1 MPLRFRHTG
10 FACCLM
16 LIMLSGCSAGPDFV
30 RPAEPQVNRYD
41 RNGTPWHNGASPDSL
56 QRFAEGVEPQA
67 HWWRAFGSKQIDSV
81 MTSALAG
88 NPGLQSAQANL
99 RQSQEN
105 LKAGAGIFYPQLSAS
120 FQQSRGNSATAGS
133 GSVPTGSVINLST
146 LSASVSYALD
156 LFGGQRRT
164 VEGLRAQ
171 VDQQRALTLGSYMM
185 LSGNIVNTSI
195 AIAAYRQQIEEL
207 EQLISIE
214 KEQLSIAEN
223 QYRSGLTD
231 YSAVLAIMGQLET
244 LEASLPP
251 VRRSLSQSE
260 HLLATLVGKS
270 PAEWQV
276 PELKLSDISLP
287 DQLPLTLPSELVRQR
302 PDILAAEAQ
311 LHAANANIGVATA
324 AMLPSFT
331 LTGNYGRSSQTTD
344 KLLDGS
350 NLVWGIGAGVVQPLF
365 NGGSLAAKRRAA
377 IAGRD
382 RSLADYRQTVLSAFA
397 QVADLLR
404 ALEED
409 ANLSRSRSRA
419 VNDTGIALKLIQTR
433 YKAGLADYLQVILAD
448 IQYRQARIGQI
459 QAQALRLQDSAALYV
474 ALGGGW
480 QQDPVA
486 KEKVGLK

>member
-88 NPGLQSAQANL
+88 NPGLLSAQANL

-223 QYRSGLTD
+223 QYKSGLTD

-276 PELKLSDISLP
+276 PMLKLSDISLP

-409 ANLSRSRSRA
+409 ANLSRSRSQA

>member
-10 FACCLM
+10 IACCLM
-16 LIMLSGCSAGPDFV
+16 LLMLSGCSAGPDFV
-30 RPAEPQVNRYD
+30 RPAEPQGNRYD

-56 QRFAEGVEPQA
+56 QRFAEGAEPSP
-67 HWWRAFGSKQIDSV
+67 HWWRAFRSKQIDSV

-88 NPGLQSAQANL
+88 NPGLQSAQASL

-105 LKAGAGIFYPQLSAS
+105 IKAGAGIFFPQVNAS
-120 FQQSRGNSATAGS
+120 LQQSRGNSTTAGS

-146 LSASVSYALD
+146 LTASVSYALD

-171 VDQQRALTLGSYMM
+171 VDQQQALTLGTWMM

-195 AIAAYRQQIEEL
+195 AIAAYREEIGEL
-207 EQLISIE
+207 EQLIAIE

-231 YSAVLAIMGQLET
+231 YSAVLAMKSQLES

-270 PAEWQV
+270 PSEWQV
-276 PELKLSDISLP
+276 PELKLTEIALP
-287 DQLPLTLPSELVRQR
+287 DRLPLSLPSELVRQR

-311 LHAANANIGVATA
+311 LHAANANIGIATA

-331 LTGNYGRSSQTTD
+331 LTGNYGRSSGSMD

-365 NGGSLAAKRRAA
+365 NGGTLAAKRRAA

-409 ANLSRSRSRA
+409 ANLARSRARA
-419 VNDTGIALKLIQTR
+419 VNDAGLSLKLIQTR
-433 YKAGLADYLQVILAD
+433 YKAGLADYLQVIMAD
-448 IQYRQARIGQI
+448 IQYRQSRIGQI

-480 QQDPVA
+480 QHDHDA
-486 KEKVGLK
+486 KGKAGLK